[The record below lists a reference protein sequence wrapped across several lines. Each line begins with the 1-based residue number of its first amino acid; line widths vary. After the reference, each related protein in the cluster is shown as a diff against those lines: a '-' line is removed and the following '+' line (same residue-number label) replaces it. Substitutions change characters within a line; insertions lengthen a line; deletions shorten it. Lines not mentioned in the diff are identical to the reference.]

1 MRPHRPRLP
10 TAHQP
15 VHSRG
20 QAARDHSIAEASL
33 GGAHPLVVALGRLDT
48 AREQFVSVSAV
59 QAGALVL
66 WTGGWPIGAA
76 AAIAAAACQLALGC
90 RIAALR
96 GTRHDACL
104 QLVIEGGSSLP
115 LSCIDRVCRRLRDRR
130 RRDQLARS
138 VDELIDEAHRR
149 YITPGAARP
158 LAHRQVIRATAPE
171 LRRVAALTR
180 GDAPGL
186 RGIAMV
192 EWILTSPATPL
203 YGIEV
208 EPLRREL
215 GRARYLMTLDPSP
228 AGRGD

>member
-1 MRPHRPRLP
+1 MRPHLSRLP
-10 TAHQP
+10 TAHQQ
-15 VHSRG
+15 VLSTGR
-20 QAARDHSIAEASL
+20 AARDLSIAEASL
-33 GGAHPLVVALGRLDT
+33 GGVHPLATALRRLRT

-66 WTGGWPIGAA
+66 WTGGWALGAA

-96 GTRHDACL
+96 ATRHEVCL
-104 QLVIEGGSSLP
+104 QLIIEGGSSLP
-115 LSCIDRVCRRLRDRR
+115 LWCIDRVCRRLLDAR
-130 RRDQLARS
+130 RRDHLARS
-138 VDELIDEAHRR
+138 VDELVDEAHRR

-158 LAHRQVIRATAPE
+158 LAHRRVVRATAPE

-180 GDAPGL
+180 GEAPGL
-186 RGIAMV
+186 RGVALV

-215 GRARYLMTLDPSP
+215 GRARYLMTLDQSA

>member
-1 MRPHRPRLP
+1 MRPHSPRIP

-15 VHSRG
+15 VLSTDR
-20 QAARDHSIAEASL
+20 AASDLSIAEASL
-33 GGAHPLVVALGRLDT
+33 GGAHPLATALRRLVT
-48 AREQFVSVSAV
+48 AREQLTSVTAV

-66 WTGGWPIGAA
+66 WTGGWAVGAA
-76 AAIAAAACQLALGC
+76 VAISAAACQLALGC

-96 GTRHDACL
+96 ATRHAASL
-104 QLVIEGGSSLP
+104 QLIIECGSSLP
-115 LSCIDRVCRRLRDRR
+115 LCCIDRVCRRLRDRR

-138 VDELIDEAHRR
+138 IDELVDEAHRR

-158 LAHRQVIRATAPE
+158 LAHRHVVRAAAPE
-171 LRRVAALTR
+171 LRRVAALIR

-186 RGIAMV
+186 QGVALV

-203 YGIEV
+203 YGAEA

-215 GRARYLMTLDPSP
+215 GRARYLMTLDQS
-228 AGRGD
+228 AARRGD

>member
-1 MRPHRPRLP
+1 MRPHLPRLP

-15 VHSRG
+15 VLSTGR
-20 QAARDHSIAEASL
+20 AASDLSIAETSL
-33 GGAHPLVVALGRLDT
+33 GGAHPLVAALRRLAT
-48 AREQFVSVSAV
+48 AREQLISVSAV

-66 WTGGWPIGAA
+66 WTGGWALGAPV
-76 AAIAAAACQLALGC
+76 AIAAAACQLALGC

-96 GTRHDACL
+96 GTRHGECL
-104 QLVIEGGSSLP
+104 QLVIEGGSRLP
-115 LSCIDRVCRRLRDRR
+115 LRCIDRVCRRLLDRR

-138 VDELIDEAHRR
+138 VDELVDEAHRR

-203 YGIEV
+203 YGIEI
-208 EPLRREL
+208 ELLRREL

-228 AGRGD
+228 AGRDD